1 MSTIDHIVLPLSE
14 KFQEVILDQQ
24 GAAQYAHNFEDRS
37 SQLEVVL
44 NNGDKT
50 VGDNCDVNL
59 YTHGILAVTPETLD
73 TEMLLDPL
81 EKKLDL
87 PATTIK
93 QCDVFSGKV
102 EVVGVVHK
110 GTSKVFGIID
120 NPSQFCRVVPCIVF
134 PGKSDCLVEEYTIL
148 PVKHF
153 VTVNNLECRFPF
165 LPNDEECS
173 AEMYSEEP
181 CEIEIP
187 TVKYIA
193 GVGFVVNPVHSLV
206 VADIGVGDSVE
217 YRDLCDDI
225 NLCVYFDARLC
236 TAEKSPSEN
245 RHAEIDDSG
254 INGIE
259 PPVEFKLFG
268 DSPMLSKRYHIEREL
283 LEYSRLSEHI
293 CFGKGVPDHCR
304 VAESKLITPFSMGGC
319 DICKFSERSASEQ
332 LSKNEDKQVI
342 PMRKTPILCPV
353 IEFGYN
359 SAKLPLRQIHCDL
372 GEYVSSVVHLCFF
385 LLKTKVRNSSPGQY
399 FSSIIQCA

>member
-1 MSTIDHIVLPLSE
+1 MFKD
-14 KFQEVILDQQ
+14 
-24 GAAQYAHNFEDRS
+24 
-37 SQLEVVL
+37 
-44 NNGDKT
+44 GDKA
-50 VGDNCDVNL
+50 VGDDGDVNL
-59 YTHGILAVTPETLD
+59 YPHSILAVAPETFD
-73 TEMLLDPL
+73 SEMLLDPL

-217 YRDLCDDI
+217 YGDLSDDI
-225 NLCVYFDARLC
+225 NLCVYFDARFC

-259 PPVEFKLFG
+259 SSVEFKLFG
-268 DSPMLSKRYHIEREL
+268 NSPMLSKRYHIEREL
-283 LEYSRLSEHI
+283 LEYPRLSEHI
-293 CFGKGVPDHCR
+293 CFGKCVPYNRCR
-304 VAESKLITPFSMGGC
+304 SKSKIVEPFSMGC
-319 DICKFSERSASEQ
+319 SYICAFSETSTSQE
-332 LSKNEDKQVI
+332 LTEHKHKQI
-342 PMRKTPILCPV
+342 
-353 IEFGYN
+353 
-359 SAKLPLRQIHCDL
+359 
-372 GEYVSSVVHLCFF
+372 SS
-385 LLKTKVRNSSPGQY
+385 G
-399 FSSIIQCA
+399 